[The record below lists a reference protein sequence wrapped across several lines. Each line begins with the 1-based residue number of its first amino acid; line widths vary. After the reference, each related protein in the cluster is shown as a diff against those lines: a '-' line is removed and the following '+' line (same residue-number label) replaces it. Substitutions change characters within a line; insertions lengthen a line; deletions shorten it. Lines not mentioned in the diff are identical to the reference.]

1 MEILSVCRSVCP
13 YVITSTFPR
22 ITPESCHT
30 PHVMHHRKE
39 YDISDDND
47 NDTHRDKDKD
57 NDKGENADKT
67 HNMLYFQKA
76 GSSRIS
82 DMTLTKTM
90 TKIKTKTK
98 VLKRLNIC
106 YIFEKAGGTK
116 ISNMISLPHNLLS
129 PSPYLSTSYSSP
141 PSFFL
146 SYAQNVVL
154 TSGKK
159 DQVARIGGWGVAKS
173 VNARK

>member
-1 MEILSVCRSVCP
+1 
-13 YVITSTFPR
+13 
-22 ITPESCHT
+22 
-30 PHVMHHRKE
+30 MHHRKE

-47 NDTHRDKDKD
+47 NDTHRDKDKDKD

-90 TKIKTKTK
+90 TKTKTKTK

-106 YIFEKAGGTK
+106 YIF
-116 ISNMISLPHNLLS
+116 
-129 PSPYLSTSYSSP
+129 
-141 PSFFL
+141 
-146 SYAQNVVL
+146 
-154 TSGKK
+154 
-159 DQVARIGGWGVAKS
+159 
-173 VNARK
+173 